1 MKKSH
6 LLEIA
11 LCACCI
17 FASCKETEIFIQ
29 PHELHL
35 NVGDN
40 TTITAIVD
48 HGDPADIMW
57 SSPFPSY
64 VSVESS
70 NNAGE
75 AVVTAKMYTPD
86 PITIT
91 ASIPTESAKADCIV
105 IVDQVASDDTTHT
118 GNDPITITPSSLSLH
133 HGDNETLHITS
144 QRYLSASIG
153 DEYIAKKKSD
163 NYSSP
168 NREIVIEAKY
178 VGSTYLHLSNSD
190 VDTVVPIEVVPEYTT
205 YDEPNLDFDDNRD
218 SVIAKLG
225 TPLLDYDT
233 TMTFYEFSDAGMIF
247 ILVLFDDYKK
257 VSSYAVELDETYETE
272 VENFIAERYA
282 FYRYYSG
289 YNFYID
295 ADYLSDATKVIA
307 QQNISSFTSV
317 AYMPASSLQK
327 LSQIEDQVKKATGIL
342 RTYKQH

>member
-11 LCACCI
+11 FCACCI

-64 VSVESS
+64 VSVERS

-105 IVDQVASDDTTHT
+105 IVDQAASDDTTHT
-118 GNDPITITPSSLSLH
+118 GNDPITITPPLCH
-133 HGDNETLHITS
+133 YTMATMRPYTS
-144 QRYLSASIG
+144 Q
-153 DEYIAKKKSD
+153 AKD
-163 NYSSP
+163 IYPHLLEMNTLQRRSP
-168 NREIVIEAKY
+168 
-178 VGSTYLHLSNSD
+178 TT
-190 VDTVVPIEVVPEYTT
+190 TV
-205 YDEPNLDFDDNRD
+205 
-218 SVIAKLG
+218 
-225 TPLLDYDT
+225 
-233 TMTFYEFSDAGMIF
+233 
-247 ILVLFDDYKK
+247 
-257 VSSYAVELDETYETE
+257 
-272 VENFIAERYA
+272 
-282 FYRYYSG
+282 
-289 YNFYID
+289 
-295 ADYLSDATKVIA
+295 
-307 QQNISSFTSV
+307 
-317 AYMPASSLQK
+317 
-327 LSQIEDQVKKATGIL
+327 L
-342 RTYKQH
+342 RTGKL